1 MSHGDYPKWRRPVPY
16 EIVENHPKCSADQ
29 VAVVKKS
36 DRSAL
41 MGCHDSKESAKRQIA
56 ALNANED

>member
-1 MSHGDYPKWRRPVPY
+1 MPY
-16 EIVENHPKCSADQ
+16 DIKDSHPKCNAGQ
-29 VAVVKKS
+29 VAVVK
-36 DRSAL
+36 RSGGEL